1 MDKTPPELS
10 SPKSDTPVTP
20 TMGQSALDSKAS
32 NDLKL
37 TKQATTNSE
46 SPTIIDDVKDS
57 DLEQKPKGS
66 VISRFGKRVLD
77 GYNKKASKVDVPVEM
92 LYKFA

>member
-1 MDKTPPELS
+1 MDTLPELS
-10 SPKSDTPVTP
+10 STKSDTPVTS
-20 TMGQSALDSKAS
+20 TTGQSALDSKAS
-32 NDLKL
+32 DDLKL
-37 TKQATTNSE
+37 TKQITTSSE

-57 DLEQKPKGS
+57 DSEQEPKGS
-66 VISRFGKRVLD
+66 VISRLGKRVLD